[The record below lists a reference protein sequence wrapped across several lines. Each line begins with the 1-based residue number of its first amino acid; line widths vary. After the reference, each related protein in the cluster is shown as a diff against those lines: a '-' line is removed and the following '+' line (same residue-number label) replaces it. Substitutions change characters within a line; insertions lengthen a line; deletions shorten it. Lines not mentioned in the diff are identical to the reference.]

1 MYLFVPTRLRFLIF
15 SRNDVFNAKG
25 IRAAVS
31 VFGYK
36 LGNCKWKRTPKSMR
50 VTVSGAVRRSASAR
64 SVPKNFPRPAI
75 PATY

>member
-50 VTVSGAVRRSASAR
+50 VKRCGTSQRKCKER
-64 SVPKNFPRPAI
+64 
-75 PATY
+75 T